1 MGNGDS
7 PSPGVQ
13 RRRLRTELRRARQQ
27 AELTQEQVATAM
39 DWSLS
44 KVIRI
49 EAGSVGVS
57 TNDLKALLRLYKI
70 FDDEQTADLIAL
82 ARAGR
87 ERSWQSAYRDVV
99 SPRLLQLIE
108 YEASASISR
117 NFQPLLVPGLLQT
130 EEYARAVLGQFAAP
144 TTAERIDAQV
154 EVRMRRQELVD
165 RDDPPLLFFI
175 LDEAVTHRM
184 VASPAVM
191 RRQVRKLIELAGR
204 PHVTVEIVPFS
215 AGVHPGL
222 QGPFV
227 IYEFPDPADDDVL
240 YLENPLGDVISRDS
254 PEEILRYRVAFE
266 ELRKLSLGRDGS
278 LTFLDNLAKEMG

>member
-1 MGNGDS
+1 
-7 PSPGVQ
+7 
-13 RRRLRTELRRARQQ
+13 
-27 AELTQEQVATAM
+27 M

-49 EAGSVGVS
+49 EAGSVGIS
-57 TNDLKALLRLYKI
+57 TNDLKAILNLYKI
-70 FDDEQTADLIAL
+70 TDDEQTADLIAL

-108 YEASASISR
+108 YESAALITR

-130 EEYARAVLGQFAAP
+130 EEYARAVLAQFAGQA
-144 TTAERIDAQV
+144 TAERIDTQV
-154 EVRMRRQELVD
+154 EFRMRRQELLD
-165 RDDPPLLFFI
+165 RADMPLLFFI
-175 LDEAVTHRM
+175 LDEAVTRRL
-184 VASPAVM
+184 VGGPAAM

-204 PHVTVEIVPFS
+204 PHITVEIVPFS
-215 AGVHPGL
+215 AGLHPGL

-254 PEEILRYRVAFE
+254 PDEILRYRESFE
-266 ELRKLSLGRDGS
+266 DLRKLSLGPDGS
-278 LTFLDNLAKEMG
+278 LTYLDRLANEMA

>member
-1 MGNGDS
+1 MANGNT
-7 PSPGVQ
+7 PNPGVQ
-13 RRRLRTELRRARQQ
+13 RRRLRAELRRARQQ
-27 AELTQEQVATAM
+27 AELTQEQVAGAM

-49 EAGSVGVS
+49 EAGSVGIS

-70 FDDEQTADLIAL
+70 FDEEQTVDLIAL
-82 ARAGR
+82 ARVGR

-99 SPRLLQLIE
+99 SARLLQLIE
-108 YEASASISR
+108 TEGDASIIR
-117 NFQPLLVPGLLQT
+117 TFEPLLVPGLLQT

-144 TTAERIDAQV
+144 TTPERIDAQV
-154 EVRMRRQELVD
+154 EVRMRRPELLD
-165 RDDPPLLFFI
+165 RDDPPLMFFI
-175 LDEAVTHRM
+175 LDEAVTRRM
-184 VASPAVM
+184 VGSAAVM
-191 RRQVRKLIELAGR
+191 RRQVRRLVELAGR
-204 PHVTVEIVPFS
+204 PHVTIEIVPFS

-240 YLENPLGDVISRDS
+240 FLENPLGDVISRDS

-266 ELRKLSLGRDGS
+266 QLRKLSLGRDGS
-278 LTFLDNLAKEMG
+278 QAYLDDLAKEMG

>member
-1 MGNGDS
+1 MGNGS
-7 PSPGVQ
+7 NPGPGVQ
-13 RRRLRTELRRARQQ
+13 RRRLRAELRSARQK
-27 AELTQEQVATAM
+27 EGLTQEQVAAEM

-49 EAGSVGVS
+49 EAGSVGIS

-70 FDDEQTADLIAL
+70 LNEEQTADLIAL

-108 YEASASISR
+108 YESAASIIR
-117 NFQPLLVPGLLQT
+117 NFEPLVVPGLLQT
-130 EEYARAVLGQFAAP
+130 EEYARAVLGRFAVP
-144 TTAERIDAQV
+144 TTPGRIDAQV

-165 RDDPPLLFFI
+165 ADDPPLLFFI
-175 LDEAVTHRM
+175 LDEAVTRRM
-184 VASPAVM
+184 VGGAAVM
-191 RRQVRKLIELAGR
+191 RRQVRKLVEFARR
-204 PHVTVEIVPFS
+204 PRVTLEIVPFG

-240 YLENPLGDVISRDS
+240 FLENPLGDVSSRDS
-254 PEEILRYRVAFE
+254 PDEVLRYREAFE

-278 LTFLDNLAKEMG
+278 LTYLDNLAKEMS

>member
-13 RRRLRTELRRARQQ
+13 RRRLRAELRRARQE
-27 AELTQEQVATAM
+27 AGLTQEQVAAAM

-49 EAGSVGVS
+49 EAGSVGIS

-70 FDDEQTADLIAL
+70 LDEEQTTDLIAL

-99 SPRLLQLIE
+99 PPRLLQLIE
-108 YEASASISR
+108 YEAAASITR

-130 EEYARAVLGQFAAP
+130 EEYARASLKQFAAP
-144 TTAERIDAQV
+144 TTAQRIDAQV

-175 LDEAVTHRM
+175 LDEAVTRRM
-184 VASPAVM
+184 VESAAVM
-191 RRQVRKLIELAGR
+191 RRQVRRLIELAGR
-204 PHVTVEIVPFS
+204 PHITVEIVPFS
-215 AGVHPGL
+215 AGIHPGL

-254 PEEILRYRVAFE
+254 PEEVLRYRVAFE

-278 LTFLDNLAKEMG
+278 LTYLNYLAKEMA

>member
-1 MGNGDS
+1 MTNVNS
-7 PSPGVQ
+7 PNPGVQ
-13 RRRLRTELRRARQQ
+13 RRRLRAELRKARQQ
-27 AELTQEQVATAM
+27 AELTQEQVASAM

-49 EAGSVGVS
+49 EAGSVGIS

-70 FDDEQTADLIAL
+70 FDEEQTAGLVAL

-108 YEASASISR
+108 YEDAASIIRS
-117 NFQPLLVPGLLQT
+117 FEPLLVPGLLQT

-154 EVRMRRQELVD
+154 EARMRRQELVD
-165 RDDPPLLFFI
+165 RDDPPLMFFV
-175 LDEAVTHRM
+175 LDEAVTRRM
-184 VASPAVM
+184 VGGAAVM
-191 RRQVRKLIELAGR
+191 RRQVRKLVELAGR
-204 PHVTVEIVPFS
+204 PHITIEIVPFG

-222 QGPFV
+222 QGPSV
-227 IYEFPDPADDDVL
+227 IYEFPDPPDDDVL
-240 YLENPLGDVISRDS
+240 FLENPLGDVINRDS
-254 PEEILRYRVAFE
+254 PEEVLRYRVAFE

-278 LTFLDNLAKEMG
+278 LTYLDDLAKEIM